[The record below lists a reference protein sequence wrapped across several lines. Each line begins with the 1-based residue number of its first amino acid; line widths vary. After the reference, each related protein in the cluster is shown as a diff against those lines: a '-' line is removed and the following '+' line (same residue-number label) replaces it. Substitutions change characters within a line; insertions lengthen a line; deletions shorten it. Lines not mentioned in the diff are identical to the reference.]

1 MIAGLACRS
10 SRVLCRNHVTFL
22 VASIPPTSH
31 LWKWWWRRGHSL
43 TTWDCII
50 AKCQSSLIPCS
61 TMLQNSKKK
70 SSWVFLW
77 ENLQM
82 ASWLCSIRGC
92 HPLCLGDNMCAPLIL
107 SNELYET
114 KSQFVVCRT
123 LYLPWP
129 LFCLT
134 QRSVIAPLVFRVA
147 IIHCR
152 AGLGPPVPAPGH
164 LFSIWYRNLGPPE
177 ISCWWPPC

>member
-1 MIAGLACRS
+1 MLYDRRPCMSLFEGTLQESCDLSGGEHTADITFMEMMVEERAFLNYLGLYHSEVSKQLNTLLNNVAELQKE
-10 SRVLCRNHVTFL
+10 VLV
-22 VASIPPTSH
+22 SIF
-31 LWKWWWRRGHSL
+31 
-43 TTWDCII
+43 
-50 AKCQSSLIPCS
+50 
-61 TMLQNSKKK
+61 
-70 SSWVFLW
+70 V
-77 ENLQM
+77 M

-164 LFSIWYRNLGPPE
+164 LFSI
-177 ISCWWPPC
+177 